1 MEYYFSSHKT
11 DGNRV
16 LNGLQKINIVGRGAQ
31 GMAVLYRRKADQKLV
46 IIKEINTTEM
56 SKEQRTMAMNEG
68 ILKYN

>member
-1 MEYYFSSHKT
+1 
-11 DGNRV
+11 
-16 LNGLQKINIVGRGAQ
+16 
-31 GMAVLYRRKADQKLV
+31 MAVLYRRKADQKLV